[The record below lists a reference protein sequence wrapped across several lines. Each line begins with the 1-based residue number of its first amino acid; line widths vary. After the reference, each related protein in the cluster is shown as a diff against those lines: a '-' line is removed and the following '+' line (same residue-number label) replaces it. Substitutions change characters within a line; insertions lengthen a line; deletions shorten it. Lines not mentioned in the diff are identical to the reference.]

1 MKDHFLEKN
10 HKSLCIRTVFLE
22 KKGVRAMKYW
32 DEKFETM
39 PLEEMRKFQL
49 EHLKKTVKWVYER
62 VPFYKKKFDERGIR
76 PEDVKTLEDLSKF
89 PFTSKADLR
98 DNYPFGLCAVP
109 LSQVVRIHASSGT
122 TGKPITGPYTADDIE
137 QWVECMARCLYAAG
151 VRSDDICQNALG
163 MGLFTGGLGHHQ
175 GATRIGAAVI
185 PVSTGQTERQV
196 MIMQDFGVTVLFSTP
211 TYALTIAEK
220 AEEMGVK
227 IRDLPLRI
235 GSFGAEPWTIEMRK
249 EIEQRM
255 GIKAMETY
263 GLTESGGPGTAADC
277 IEQNG
282 LHINE
287 DHFIP
292 EIIDPVSGEVLPMG
306 RKGELVLTAIQREAM
321 PMIRYRTRDLTTL
334 RREKC
339 ECGRTLVKMDKIYGR
354 TDDMIIIG
362 GVNVFPSQIESLLLD
377 IPEIEPQYVIIIRKK
392 GYLDQLHVD
401 VEAKK
406 ETCEGGPQRIA
417 EVEKRIETKIR
428 GIIGLG
434 MKIRLVPPKAI
445 TRSEG
450 KAKRVIDERKV

>member
-1 MKDHFLEKN
+1 M
-10 HKSLCIRTVFLE
+10 T
-22 KKGVRAMKYW
+22 YW
-32 DEKFETM
+32 DEKCETL
-39 PLEEMRKFQL
+39 PPEEMRRFQL
-49 EHLKKTVKWVYER
+49 EHLKKTVNWVYEKI
-62 VPFYKKKFDERGIR
+62 PFYKNRFDEQGIK
-76 PEDVKTLEDLSKF
+76 PEDIKTLEDLSKL
-89 PFTSKADLR
+89 PFTAKTDLR
-98 DNYPFGLCAVP
+98 DHYPFGLCAVP

-122 TGKPITGPYTADDIE
+122 TGKPITGPYTANDLE
-137 QWVECMARCLYAAG
+137 QWTECMARTLYAAG
-151 VRSDDICQNALG
+151 VRSHDICQNAYG
-163 MGLFTGGLGHHQ
+163 MGLFTGGLGIHQ

-185 PVSTGQTERQV
+185 PISSGQTERQI
-196 MIMQDFGVTVLFSTP
+196 MILQDFGVTVLCCTP
-211 TYALTIAEK
+211 TYALNIAER

-235 GSFGAEPWTIEMRK
+235 GCFGAEPWTVEMRK
-249 EIEQRM
+249 EIEQRL

-263 GLTESGGPGTAADC
+263 GLTEFGGPGTSFDC

-292 EIIDPVSGEVLPMG
+292 EIVDPVTGEVFPLG
-306 RKGELVLTAIQREAM
+306 TKGELVLTAIQREAM
-321 PMIRYRTRDLTTL
+321 PMIRYRTRDITTL
-334 RREKC
+334 RRVRC
-339 ECGRTLVKMDKIYGR
+339 ECGRTFIKMDKVYGR
-354 TDDMIIIG
+354 SDDMLIIS

-406 ETCEGGPQRIA
+406 ETYEGGPQRIA
-417 EVEKRIETKIR
+417 AVEKKVEAKIR

-434 MKIRLVPPKAI
+434 VRIRLVPPKAI

-450 KAKRVIDERKV
+450 KAKRVIDERKI